1 MNSGVVNLAESLSKD
16 LKTGEEKKDLFLYD
30 NEMRTH
36 CGVIC
41 GIDEA
46 GRGPLAGDVYA
57 AAVILPDDIII
68 DGINDSK
75 KLTEKKR
82 EALFDIIRE
91 KAVSYCIATASVKEI
106 DSMNILNAAM
116 LAMKR
121 AYEGLDVKPDTALID
136 GNKTPGLDIPETA
149 VVKGDA
155 TSASIAAASILAKV
169 ARDHYMKELAE
180 KYPQYMFE
188 KHKGYGTKLHYEML
202 DKYGASNIHRKS
214 FLVKY
219 FKAKNAGK

>member
-1 MNSGVVNLAESLSKD
+1 MNSGVVNLAGSLSKGRND
-16 LKTGEEKKDLFLYD
+16 TVDLFEYD
-30 NEMRTH
+30 KSVRNEYA
-36 CGVIC
+36 VIC

-57 AAVILPDDIII
+57 AAVVLPDDVII

-75 KLTEKKR
+75 KLSEKKR
-82 EALFDIIRE
+82 EALFDIICE
-91 KAVSYCIATASVKEI
+91 KAVSYCIATASVEEI
-106 DSMNILNAAM
+106 DNINILNAAM

-121 AYEGLDVKPDTALID
+121 AYGGLSLKPDAAFID
-136 GNKTPGLDIPETA
+136 GNKTPELDIPA
-149 VVKGDA
+149 FSVIKGDA

-169 ARDHYMKELAE
+169 ARDRYMKELAE
-180 KYPQYMFE
+180 KYPQYCFD

-202 DKYGASNIHRKS
+202 DKYGASDIHRKS

-219 FKAKNAGK
+219 YNEKNKQ